1 MLPGDDYPSSPD
13 KLVKLWRAA
22 EERLALLAVGDP
34 DLYLRHLDVVAQVAD
49 RLRRHATTEELSAAY
64 ERWRTVVSP
73 LTESVGGALDE
84 ESVAGTAWMVR
95 WRELTDASNW
105 EHVAAR
111 ISAARR
117 RGDSWVTIS
126 EIGPTPESALDY
138 PYERTMMRLAD
149 GIAVR
154 AAIELD
160 ADTYGPLYTASIL
173 RLDPLSGME
182 VSTSPSELTPKRFAD
197 RTKWQQ
203 GIAALLADL
212 ESEAGTATQPL

>member
-160 ADTYGPLYTASIL
+160 ADTYGPHYTASIL

-182 VSTSPSELTPKRFAD
+182 VSTSPSEPSPKRFAD
-197 RTKWQQ
+197 RTEWQQ

-212 ESEAGTATQPL
+212 EV

>member
-1 MLPGDDYPSSPD
+1 MERLRTSSASDYPPSPD
-13 KLVKLWRAA
+13 ELVERWRAA

-34 DLYLRHLDVVAQVAD
+34 DLYLRHLDVVGQIAD

-64 ERWRTVVSP
+64 ETWRAIVSP
-73 LTESVGGALDE
+73 LTESVGGELDAA
-84 ESVAGTAWMVR
+84 SVAGTAWMVR
-95 WRELTDASNW
+95 WRELTDARHW
-105 EHVAAR
+105 QHVAAR

-117 RGDSWVTIS
+117 RGDSWVTVS
-126 EIGPTPESALDY
+126 EVAPPPQSALDY

-182 VSTSPSELTPKRFAD
+182 MSTSPSEPSPKRFAD
-197 RTKWQQ
+197 RTEWQR
-203 GIAALLADL
+203 GIAALLADP
-212 ESEAGTATQPL
+212 EV